1 MTTSNDGGRGLEWTG
16 ERYVPEVQGNIRLEH
31 VHRYLLARGLVNGRR
46 VLDIACGE
54 GYGSDLMAGV
64 AAQVVGVDIVPEVL
78 EHARRRYRRP
88 HLRFAAGSCTAIPL
102 ASQCVDV
109 VVSFETLE
117 HHDQHDAM
125 IREVKRVL
133 TPGGLLIISSPD
145 RREYSDIPGYT
156 NPYHV
161 RELYRDEFEALLT
174 SHFRAVAFVGQRVRA
189 GSVLSPVD
197 QVSQTTFTSTSHQVQ
212 GGPSVDSPKAPLYL
226 IGVATD
232 GQLPPVPTG
241 LLEGGDFVWTEDQTR
256 AVRELLDQHRAEMD
270 QLYHGR
276 VAQEAAAGVL
286 RAEIDRITALVTS
299 LSAAK
304 AQAEERAG
312 WFQEEVE
319 RRGQRIAE
327 LEALLDGTRGELHVT
342 RETGRT
348 REAALETAVAN
359 LQIIRATLEARL
371 TTIENSYSWRLTAP
385 LRGARRRVTHT
396 LSSHS
401 HETAVDNGPETDLD
415 RNPGDGSTL
424 SETPT
429 QIATTAE
436 PPELA
441 VIAQLSEPAAAG
453 AITPGASTGLAQR
466 PSIVVVSHDAHFY
479 GAQRV
484 ALFLAQTLAT
494 EMGYDVDVLLCGD
507 GPLRDQFAAAG
518 RLHDFFSE
526 ASTPEVQARIIRD
539 LYDKG
544 ARIALCNTSCVGNV
558 VHLLKITGFRTV
570 ALIHELPGLI
580 AQYGLEDS
588 IATIARDADKVV
600 FAAGVVR
607 DRFVE
612 QTGLSTEKIVVR
624 PQGLLT
630 RNRYNGR
637 RAEARREL
645 RALLGLREDMKIVLA
660 VGSAHRRKG
669 PDLFVQTGLAVREK
683 RKDVAFVWVGHKDG
697 DGFADAFQLVSSA
710 SAEPHFFFPG
720 VIEDSD
726 VFFAGADV
734 YLMTS
739 REDPFPSVVLHA
751 LDAELPVIGFDD
763 AGGFVE
769 LLRRDCGILVPY
781 LDTNAMADAVVQLLS
796 DPATGRSLS
805 TVGKDIVSREFGF
818 VEYVRDL
825 VLLAQG
831 PRVSVIVPNY
841 NYAHY
846 LPSRLRSILAQT
858 YRPYEIIFLDDCST
872 DRSVEVAE
880 ELLGRGGIPYRVLRN
895 DRNQGVYRQWLRGL
909 AEATGDLVWI
919 AEADD
924 DCSPLL
930 LETLAPSFARP
941 GVVLVYSQSRQ
952 VDDAGREIAPDYL
965 GWTEDVDR
973 TKWRDAYVRRGV
985 EEIRDSL
992 AVKNTIPNVSAVLMR
1007 KPNLAEI
1014 ETDLLSLRNA
1024 GDWLVYVHL
1033 LERGDLA
1040 YVPASLNYHRR
1051 HGASVTIG
1059 HGGLN
1064 LMRET
1069 LLVQRRVLDRHQIP
1083 VDVNLKREAHLQATY
1098 EYLGLNTNGPASY
1111 KDHEA
1116 LRPLAV
1122 VAK

>member
-1 MTTSNDGGRGLEWTG
+1 MTTSHDGGRGLEWTG
-16 ERYVPEVQGNIRLEH
+16 ERYVPEVPGTIRLEH
-31 VHRYLLARGLVNGRR
+31 IHRYLLARDLVNGRR

-88 HLRFAAGSCTAIPL
+88 HLRFITGSCTAIPL

-125 IREVKRVL
+125 MREVKRVL
-133 TPGGLLIISSPD
+133 QPGGLLIISSPD

-174 SHFRAVAFVGQRVRA
+174 SHFRAVAVVGQRVRA

-197 QVSQTTFTSTSHQVQ
+197 QANTTTFTSTSSQDQ

-232 GQLPPVPTG
+232 GQLPPIPTG
-241 LLEGGDFVWTEDQTR
+241 LLEGGDFVWSEDQTR

-270 QLYHGR
+270 QLYHSR
-276 VAQEAAAGVL
+276 AAQEAAAGVL
-286 RAEIDRITALVTS
+286 RAELDRNTALVMSST
-299 LSAAK
+299 AGR

-312 WFQEEVE
+312 WFQEEVD
-319 RRGQRIAE
+319 RRGQRIGE
-327 LEALLDGTRGELHVT
+327 LEALLEATRGELHVT

-348 REAALETAVAN
+348 AVAHLET
-359 LQIIRATLEARL
+359 IRAALEARL

-385 LRGARRRVTHT
+385 LRGARRRVTST
-396 LSSHS
+396 LSSSS
-401 HETAVDNGPETDLD
+401 HETAIDTDPATDLE
-415 RNPGDGSTL
+415 RNLSDGSTV

-429 QIATTAE
+429 PVPTTAE

-441 VIAQLSEPAAAG
+441 VIAQPPEPATADAA
-453 AITPGASTGLAQR
+453 APAASTGLAQR

-484 ALFLAQTLAT
+484 ALFLAHTLAG
-494 EMGYDVDVLLCGD
+494 EMGYAVDVLLCGD
-507 GPLRDQFAAAG
+507 GPLKDQFATAG

-558 VHLLKITGFRTV
+558 VHLLKNTGFRTV

-600 FAAGVVR
+600 FAADVVR

-645 RALLGLREDMKIVLA
+645 RALLGLSEDMKIVLA

-669 PDLFVQTGLAVREK
+669 PDLFVQTGLALREK
-683 RKDVAFVWVGHKDG
+683 QTDVAFVWVGHKDG
-697 DGFADAFQLVSSA
+697 DGFTDAFQLVSDA
-710 SAEPHFFFPG
+710 GAESHFLFPG

-751 LDAELPVIGFDD
+751 LDAELPVIGFDE

-769 LLRRDCGILVPY
+769 LLRRGCGILVPY
-781 LDTNAMADAVVQLLS
+781 LDTNAMADAVLQLLS
-796 DPATGRSLS
+796 DPAKGRRLS
-805 TVGKDIVSREFGF
+805 AVGKDIVSREFGF
-818 VEYVRDL
+818 VDYVRDL

-831 PRVSVIVPNY
+831 PRVSVILPNY

-846 LPSRLRSILAQT
+846 LPVRLRSILAQT
-858 YRPYEIIFLDDCST
+858 YRPTRSSFLMTAQPTEAWRSRRNCSGAVGFRFGYSET
-872 DRSVEVAE
+872 TGTRASIANGFAGSPKRQAISSGSPKQTMIVH
-880 ELLGRGGIPYRVLRN
+880 RCCLR
-895 DRNQGVYRQWLRGL
+895 
-909 AEATGDLVWI
+909 
-919 AEADD
+919 
-924 DCSPLL
+924 
-930 LETLAPSFARP
+930 
-941 GVVLVYSQSRQ
+941 
-952 VDDAGREIAPDYL
+952 
-965 GWTEDVDR
+965 
-973 TKWRDAYVRRGV
+973 
-985 EEIRDSL
+985 
-992 AVKNTIPNVSAVLMR
+992 
-1007 KPNLAEI
+1007 
-1014 ETDLLSLRNA
+1014 
-1024 GDWLVYVHL
+1024 H
-1033 LERGDLA
+1033 
-1040 YVPASLNYHRR
+1040 
-1051 HGASVTIG
+1051 
-1059 HGGLN
+1059 
-1064 LMRET
+1064 
-1069 LLVQRRVLDRHQIP
+1069 
-1083 VDVNLKREAHLQATY
+1083 
-1098 EYLGLNTNGPASY
+1098 
-1111 KDHEA
+1111 
-1116 LRPLAV
+1116 
-1122 VAK
+1122 